1 MGSFAG
7 FLGNAAGEFAQAARQ
22 DKQREFESEM
32 QRRSELTNLLGK
44 LAGDPTAHPETQQA
58 ALQGIAAIHGSPWNK
73 PIKAEPII
81 NSLITRGPQQ
91 PTQTATTPGAQA
103 GSPHDLTNLIPQ
115 GQPMPTPPTSAGAPM
130 PQLPQQAQ
138 FTPPPNVGMRYT
150 PEEQAAQA
158 AHAAGAITAAT
169 TREQMAQPLFQ

>member
-1 MGSFAG
+1 MGSFSG
-7 FLGNAAGEFAQAARQ
+7 FLGDAASGFAQAARE
-22 DKQREFESEM
+22 DKQRQFEMEHE
-32 QRRSELTNLLGK
+32 RRTQLTNLLGK

-91 PTQTATTPGAQA
+91 STQTATTAGPTAGA
-103 GSPHDLTNLIPQ
+103 PHDLANLIPP

-130 PQLPQQAQ
+130 PQ
-138 FTPPPNVGMRYT
+138 VS
-150 PEEQAAQA
+150 
-158 AHAAGAITAAT
+158 
-169 TREQMAQPLFQ
+169 